1 MKEKY
6 MRLYYSDFKK
16 LIQTMI
22 PILIAQASTVGM
34 NFMDSAMSGHV
45 SADDLAGVSVGASL
59 FMPVQTSAMSILSAA
74 TPMIAQLLGKKKLLG
89 IPPIVRTGLYLA
101 LVIACLF
108 AFFYYLF
115 IDNILAGLHLTPRV
129 EYIARFYILA
139 MVAAFFF
146 EALVLPL
153 RSLTDTVGRT
163 SISMSLF
170 LLALPANGL
179 FNYMFI
185 FGKWGAPAMG
195 GIGAGIATLLT
206 YVFLL
211 ILFLLVILKNKQF
224 MGRELFSSFVS
235 YGKDWKE
242 YLALGIPNGLATFME
257 TSLFG
262 FIIIFLTKFGTTV
275 IAAHQAALNF
285 SALIYMI
292 PFSCSLALTILVG
305 IEVGAKRYDKAREF
319 SRLGL
324 LVTLCAAVCTITF
337 TVTMKEWISSLYT
350 EELEVMVLAQVFLVY
365 CAGWQLFDDI
375 AAPIQGILRGY
386 KDAKV
391 PFFLMLLAYWGC
403 CLPMGLFL
411 DFVLGHGAVSY
422 WQGLDFGVGCSAVF
436 LVARLLIIERRM
448 KEKS

>member
-1 MKEKY
+1 

-108 AFFYYLF
+108 ALVYYLF

-224 MGRELFSSFVS
+224 MGRELFSSFSS

-436 LVARLLIIERRM
+436 LVVRLLIIERRM